1 MGQWNSPN
9 ASLAGP
15 APLAVA
21 PDEAARVAG
30 IGRTTL
36 YRAISSGEL
45 KSLKIGKRRL
55 IAVETLRTWLLSH
68 EVAS

>member
-1 MGQWNSPN
+1 MHKRNP
-9 ASLAGP
+9 LP
-15 APLAVA
+15 APEDRATVLAIA

-36 YRAISSGEL
+36 YRAISSGEF

-68 EVAS
+68 EVVS